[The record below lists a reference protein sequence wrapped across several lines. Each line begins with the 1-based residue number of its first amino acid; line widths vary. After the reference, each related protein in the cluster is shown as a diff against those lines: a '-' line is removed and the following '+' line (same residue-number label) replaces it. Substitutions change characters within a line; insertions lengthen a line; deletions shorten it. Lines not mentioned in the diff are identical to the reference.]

1 MRNHIHRPPR
11 RRPARALAAAL
22 LRLATAALACSAATL
37 HTAQAAE
44 DSMTREQA
52 LQGLQRPDARAR
64 LAAVERLAEIGRMP
78 DADRLVASLRDSAP
92 EVRESAQQAMWR
104 IWSRSGDPAIDRQF
118 AQGLAHMQAQAFDRA
133 LAVFDGIVQ
142 RMPAFAEG
150 WNKRAT
156 LYFLLGEH
164 EKSLKDC
171 DEVLKRNPNHFGALS
186 GAGQIHLQ
194 LGNPEQALAFFKRAL
209 QVNPNLAEN
218 LGPAIELL
226 EQQLRKGRTT
236 T

>member
-1 MRNHIHRPPR
+1 MPNHIHRPPR
-11 RRPARALAAAL
+11 SARALAATL

-37 HTAQAAE
+37 HNAQAADE
-44 DSMTREQA
+44 TMTHEQA
-52 LQGLQRPDARAR
+52 QQALQRPDARAR

-78 DADRLVASLRDSAP
+78 DADRLVASLRDSDP
-92 EVRESAQQAMWR
+92 EVRQSAQQAMWR
-104 IWSRSGDPAIDRQF
+104 IWSRSGDPTIDELF

-142 RMPAFAEG
+142 RLPAFAEG

-156 LYFLLGEH
+156 LYFLLGEND
-164 EKSLKDC
+164 KSLKDC

-186 GAGQIHLQ
+186 GAGQIHLR
-194 LGNPEQALAFFKRAL
+194 LGHPEQALAFFKRAL

-218 LGPAIELL
+218 LGPVIELL
-226 EQQLRKGRTT
+226 EQQLRRGRTT

>member
-1 MRNHIHRPPR
+1 MRNHTHRSPR
-11 RRPARALAAAL
+11 RGPARALGAAL
-22 LRLATAALACSAATL
+22 LGLVTAALACSAATL
-37 HTAQAAE
+37 HTAQIAE
-44 DSMTREQA
+44 ETMTREQA
-52 LQGLQRPDARAR
+52 LQGLQRPDGRAR

-78 DADRLVASLRDSAP
+78 DADRLVARLRDSEPA
-92 EVRESAQQAMWR
+92 VRQSAQQAMWR

-118 AQGLAHMQAQAFDRA
+118 AQGLAHMQAQALDRA
-133 LAVFDGIVQ
+133 LAVFDDIVQ

-156 LYFLLGEH
+156 LYFLLGEND
-164 EKSLKDC
+164 KSLKDC

-194 LGNPEQALAFFKRAL
+194 LGHPEQALAFFKRAL

-218 LGPAIELL
+218 LGPVIELL
-226 EQQLRKGRTT
+226 EQRLRKGRTT